1 MKNAT
6 KWLIPLFC
14 LLITFSCKKSSTTD
28 PVVPP
33 VTVPDTTKPVISLVD
48 PATGKTIILGTAL
61 HLQMDLSDNVELKS
75 YKVVISKSLKG
86 VTTSDWA
93 FSQTWQIP
101 SGKKTLAVNHNEIA
115 VPTTFTGGNG
125 VTTGN
130 YDMLITC
137 TDTAGNE
144 ATTTV
149 VMALSK

>member
-1 MKNAT
+1 MKNT
-6 KWLIPLFC
+6 LKWLIPLFL
-14 LLITFSCKKSSTTD
+14 LLIAFSCKKSSTTD

-33 VTVPDTTKPVISLVD
+33 VVVPDTTKPVINMVD
-48 PATGKTIILGTAL
+48 PITGKTIVLGTAL
-61 HLQMDLSDNVELKS
+61 HLQMDLSDNIELKS

-101 SGKKTLAVNHNEIA
+101 SGKKTLAVNHNEIL
-115 VPTTFTGGNG
+115 VPTTFTGGNS

-144 ATTTV
+144 STTSV
-149 VMALSK
+149 VVALSK